1 VNKAVGNSG
10 ELEWKIEGYNGV
22 NKFFEERIPLNDAP
36 EEKIASMLK
45 GLASKH
51 LTAAEIAAGM
61 ADVRKDAQHGN
72 RVILTAGQ
80 NPHYVA
86 ALFRGDEL
94 DDDVE

>member
-22 NKFFEERIPLNDAP
+22 DKFFEERIPLDDAS
-36 EEKIASMLK
+36 EEKIASLLK

-72 RVILTAGQ
+72 RITLMAGQ

>member
-1 VNKAVGNSG
+1 LSKVISGFG

-22 NKFFEERIPLNDAP
+22 DKFFEERIPLNDAP
-36 EEKIASMLK
+36 EEKIASLLK

-61 ADVRKDAQHGN
+61 ADVRKDAQHGI
-72 RVILTAGQ
+72 RIILMAGQ

>member
-1 VNKAVGNSG
+1 MNKAVGNSG

-86 ALFRGDEL
+86 ALFRGYEL

>member
-1 VNKAVGNSG
+1 MSKVVGGSG

-22 NKFFEERIPLNDAP
+22 DKFFEERIPLSDAP
-36 EEKIASMLK
+36 EEKMASLLR

-61 ADVRKDAQHGN
+61 ADVRKEAQHGN
-72 RVILTAGQ
+72 RITLTAGQ
-80 NPHYVA
+80 NPRYVA

>member
-1 VNKAVGNSG
+1 MNKAVGNSG

-51 LTAAEIAAGM
+51 LTAAEIAAGI

-72 RVILTAGQ
+72 GTILMAGQ

-86 ALFRGDEL
+86 ALFRGDEM

>member
-1 VNKAVGNSG
+1 LSKVISGFG

-22 NKFFEERIPLNDAP
+22 EKFFEERIPLNDAS
-36 EEKIASMLK
+36 EEKMASLLK

-72 RVILTAGQ
+72 RVILMAGQ